1 MVYFAA
7 VLALVASMLGL
18 SWFLGQR
25 HRDWD
30 TDTPYEAG
38 VAPTGSAR
46 LRFATTFYL
55 VALFFVI
62 FDLEAVFLFAWA
74 TAARDLGWSGYVG
87 VLIFMGVLVAALFYE
102 WRLGVLEGAGEGAP
116 LIWRPSAHTVAGD
129 GPPVKL
135 GALRRRRRG
144 ERARQRQQPG
154 TGQYER

>member
-1 MVYFAA
+1 VLTPSGPTVPLWPLVVYFVA

-25 HRDWD
+25 HHNRD

-46 LRFATTFYL
+46 LRFAASFYL

-74 TAARDLGWSGYVG
+74 TVARELGWSGYVG
-87 VLIFMGVLVAALFYE
+87 MLIFMGVLAAALLYE
-102 WRLGVLEGAGEGAP
+102 WRLGVL
-116 LIWRPSAHTVAGD
+116 D
-129 GPPVKL
+129 GW
-135 GALRRRRRG
+135 

-154 TGQYER
+154 TGQYEA

>member
-1 MVYFAA
+1 VLTPSAQTAPLWPLVVYFVA

-18 SWFLGQR
+18 SWLLGQR
-25 HRDWD
+25 HHNRD

-46 LRFATTFYL
+46 LRFATSFYL

-74 TAARDLGWSGYVG
+74 TVARELGWSGYVG
-87 VLIFMGVLVAALFYE
+87 MLIFMGVLAAALFYE
-102 WRLGVLEGAGEGAP
+102 WRLGVL
-116 LIWRPSAHTVAGD
+116 D
-129 GPPVKL
+129 GWGRAAL
-135 GALRRRRRG
+135 NEAALRRRSRG

-154 TGQYER
+154 TGRYEV